1 MMKQKYLKLLISFFT
16 LSLITTYIHAEEASN
31 PIKIMPLGDS
41 ITSGYILADLDN
53 PRPLS
58 VRTGYRNHLWYI
70 LNNANFSAD
79 FVGSQV
85 AGQEIVPPFD
95 PDHEGHR
102 GWHSNDI
109 AEKTYEYMTYSAP
122 DIVLLHVGTN
132 DYSTSVNGIASILN
146 QIDLY
151 EQASGHSI
159 RVLVAQIIDN
169 ASPNGII
176 RGFNENIQSLVTS
189 RILDGDNIMLV
200 DMYRGAG
207 LQGSDYTDMIH
218 PNDSG
223 YYKIASVWANIIM
236 TPYTYNPELSRFPTT
251 IVPKGYIQSVN
262 INSSGDTIE
271 FITSVPASGMTF

>member
-1 MMKQKYLKLLISFFT
+1 MKQKYLKLLISFFT
-16 LSLITTYIHAEEASN
+16 LGLTTIYIYAEEASN

-41 ITSGYILADLDN
+41 ITSGYILADADN

-58 VRTGYRNHLWYI
+58 VRTGYRSHLWYI
-70 LNNANFSAD
+70 LNNAGFSVD

-95 PDHEGHR
+95 TDHEGHK

-109 AEKTYEYMTYSAP
+109 AERTYEYMVSSDP

-132 DYSTSVNGIASILN
+132 DYSSSANGVASILN

-176 RGFNENIQSLVTS
+176 RRFNENVQSLVTS
-189 RILDGDNIMLV
+189 RILDGDNITLV

-207 LQGSDYTDMIH
+207 LQGSDYTDRIH
-218 PNDSG
+218 PNENG

-251 IVPKGYIQSVN
+251 IVPKGYIQSAN
-262 INSSGDTIE
+262 INSAGDSIE
-271 FITSVPASGMTF
+271 FITSVPAAGMTF

>member
-1 MMKQKYLKLLISFFT
+1 MKQNYLKLFISFFT
-16 LSLITTYIHAEEASN
+16 LNLLTIHLYAEEASY

-53 PRPLS
+53 PRPFS
-58 VRTGYRNHLWYI
+58 IRTGYRNHLWYI
-70 LNNANFSAD
+70 LNNAGFSVD

-109 AEKTYEYMTYSAP
+109 AEKTYEYMVYSNP

-132 DYSTSVNGIASILN
+132 DYSTSVNGVTSILN

-151 EQASGHSI
+151 EQVSGHSI

-189 RILDGDNIMLV
+189 RILDGDNITLV

-223 YYKIASVWANIIM
+223 NYKIASVWANIIM
-236 TPYTYNPELSRFPTT
+236 TPYTHNPELSRFPTT

-262 INSSGDTIE
+262 INSAGDTIE
-271 FITSVPASGMTF
+271 FITSVPVNGMTF

>member
-1 MMKQKYLKLLISFFT
+1 MKQKYLKLLISFFT
-16 LSLITTYIHAEEASN
+16 LGLTTIYIYAEEASN

-41 ITSGYILADLDN
+41 ITSGYILADADN

-58 VRTGYRNHLWYI
+58 VRTGYRSHLWYI
-70 LNNANFSAD
+70 LNNAGFSSD

-95 PDHEGHR
+95 TDHEGHR

-109 AEKTYEYMTYSAP
+109 AEKTYEYMVSSDP

-132 DYSTSVNGIASILN
+132 NYSSSVNGVASILN

-151 EQASGHSI
+151 EQASGHPV
-159 RVLVAQIIDN
+159 RVLVAQIIDTQ
-169 ASPNGII
+169 SPNGII
-176 RGFNENIQSLVTS
+176 RSFNENIQSLVTS
-189 RILDGDNIMLV
+189 RILDGDNITLV
-200 DMYRGAG
+200 DMYHGAG
-207 LQGSDYTDMIH
+207 LQGSDYTDRIH
-218 PNDSG
+218 PNENG

-262 INSSGDTIE
+262 INSAGDSIE
-271 FITSVPASGMTF
+271 FTTSVPAAGMTF

>member
-1 MMKQKYLKLLISFFT
+1 MKQKYLKLLISFFT
-16 LSLITTYIHAEEASN
+16 LSLTTTSIYAEEASN

-41 ITSGYILADLDN
+41 ITSGYILADFDN
-53 PRPLS
+53 PRPFS
-58 VRTGYRNHLWYI
+58 IRTGYRNHLWYI
-70 LNNANFSAD
+70 LNNAAFSSD

-95 PDHEGHR
+95 TDHEGHK

-109 AEKTYEYMTYSAP
+109 AENTYAYMASSAP
-122 DIVLLHVGTN
+122 DIVLLHIGTN
-132 DYSTSVNGIASILN
+132 DYSSSVTGVASILN

-151 EQASGHSI
+151 EQASGHPI

-189 RILDGDNIMLV
+189 RILDGDNITLV

-207 LQGSDYTDMIH
+207 LLGSDYTDRIH

-236 TPYTYNPELSRFPTT
+236 TPYTHNPELSRFPTT
-251 IVPKGYIQSVN
+251 IVPKGYIQSAN
-262 INSSGDTIE
+262 INSAGDTIE
-271 FITSVPASGMTF
+271 FTTSVPAAGMTF